1 MQRQLTC
8 IVCPMGCALTVELE
22 DKKVVNVSGNTC
34 PRGKVYAENECTN
47 PVRTVTSIIATNT
60 KKMLPVKTL
69 RPIAKENVKKAMEI
83 INKAV
88 ALLPISVGDV
98 IIEDVFGSP
107 LVATRSMD

>member
-1 MQRQLTC
+1 M
-8 IVCPMGCALTVELE
+8 E
-22 DKKVVNVSGNTC
+22 KKIS
-34 PRGKVYAENECTN
+34 
-47 PVRTVTSIIATNT
+47 
-60 KKMLPVKTL
+60 
-69 RPIAKENVKKAMEI
+69 VKKAMEI